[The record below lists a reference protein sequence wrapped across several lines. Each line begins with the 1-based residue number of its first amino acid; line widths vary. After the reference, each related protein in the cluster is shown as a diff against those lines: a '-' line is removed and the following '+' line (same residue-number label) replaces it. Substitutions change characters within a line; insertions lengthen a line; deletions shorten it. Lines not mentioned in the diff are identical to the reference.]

1 MLNVGRRD
9 FFAMASCSPKRK
21 DETTLCVFRL
31 HLSTSALFERVF
43 SSVQPADIMEN
54 RQPDNWIQNWKF
66 HFLYLCLW
74 HRVVIDILRLFFLFF
89 YLPVLP
95 SHWFTAA
102 ARRQRLKA
110 DYFNEFLFNCFD
122 ARFAGLNILLGG
134 VKNEQLFRTSDVLFI
149 CAATASESVCELST
163 FVAGIS
169 QWQIM
174 QQILP
179 S

>member
-1 MLNVGRRD
+1 
-9 FFAMASCSPKRK
+9 MASCSPKRK

-31 HLSTSALFERVF
+31 YLSTSALFERVF

-74 HRVVIDILRLFFLFF
+74 HRVMIDILRLFFLFF

-134 VKNEQLFRTSDVLFI
+134 VKNEQLFRTSDIFFI
-149 CAATASESVCELST
+149 CAATASESVCESST

-179 S
+179 I